1 MPRRRASSWTSARS
15 LRSVALVKTKATKKT
30 TAVRR
35 ATKKAGPTL
44 RDVMTAPVFTLT
56 AGQTA
61 SDAWA
66 LMRAEEVRHAVV
78 LRGRTVIGIL
88 SDRDLG
94 GPSGGAVRRG
104 KTVAD
109 LMHDEPR
116 VASAD
121 TSIVDAAVLVADGH
135 VGCLPVL
142 DGNKLV
148 GIVTRGDLLRLLAP
162 TKAAKK
168 QGVKPGAAEIPRP
181 PRLAS
186 PNVDKHL

>member
-1 MPRRRASSWTSARS
+1 MRG
-15 LRSVALVKTKATKKT
+15 VALVMKTAKKKSASTKGKS
-30 TAVRR
+30 
-35 ATKKAGPTL
+35 L
-44 RDVMTAPVFTLT
+44 RDVMTAPVFTVT

-78 LRGRTVIGIL
+78 MRGSAVIGVL

-94 GPSGGAVRRG
+94 GPNGGAVRRG
-104 KTVAD
+104 KTVGD
-109 LMHDEPR
+109 LMLRDPVVAAADTPVREAAEL
-116 VASAD
+116 VAS
-121 TSIVDAAVLVADGH
+121 SR

-142 DGNKLV
+142 DRKKLV
-148 GIVTRGDLLRLLAP
+148 GVVTRTDLLRLIAKGE
-162 TKAAKK
+162 KARS
-168 QGVKPGAAEIPRP
+168 VKPGAADLPRP